1 MGHPTRNPNQE
12 RVGQALEL
20 QRAADSCPRFAELES
35 RQMLG
40 VGAFGAVRLVR
51 HKPSGATYALKI
63 LSKARV
69 LQP

>member
-1 MGHPTRNPNQE
+1 MS
-12 RVGQALEL
+12 QALEL
-20 QRAADSCPRFAELES
+20 QRAADSCPRFGDLEA

>member
-1 MGHPTRNPNQE
+1 
-12 RVGQALEL
+12 
-20 QRAADSCPRFAELES
+20 
-35 RQMLG
+35 MLG